1 MEAASDARTAR
12 AKHHGPASGMT
23 MIVRGGTPERVN
35 HAIRPMTMIVRGGT
49 PERVDH
55 VISPMIQPDQA

>member
-1 MEAASDARTAR
+1 
-12 AKHHGPASGMT
+12 MT